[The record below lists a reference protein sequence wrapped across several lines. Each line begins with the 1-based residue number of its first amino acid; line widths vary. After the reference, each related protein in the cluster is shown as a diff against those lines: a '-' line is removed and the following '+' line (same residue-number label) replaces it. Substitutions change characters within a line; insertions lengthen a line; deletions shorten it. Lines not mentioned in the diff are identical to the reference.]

1 MSWRSRPSISV
12 LLGTIP
18 IYGWRHCTA
27 LILARP
33 PIFIADIVFLHCSC
47 ESPVEV
53 DIERIRGADGDEDEV
68 AQFLLDIDVLL
79 ARLRLLEALAMT
91 ERARQLAELLRQAG
105 QHRQR
110 REVTFLELAYVSVNV
125 FLNRREA
132 HVALLRCATIDRN
145 ALDRKS

>member
-33 PIFIADIVFLHCSC
+33 PIFIAYVVFLHCSC

-53 DIERIRGADGDEDEV
+53 DIERVREADGDEDEV
-68 AQFLLDIDVLL
+68 AQFFLDIDFLL
-79 ARLRLLEALAMT
+79 ARLRLLEALAMA
-91 ERARQLAELLRQAG
+91 ERARQLAELLRQPR

-110 REVTFLELAYVSVNV
+110 REVTFLELVYVAVYL

-132 HVALLRCATIDRN
+132 HDALFPV
-145 ALDRKS
+145 